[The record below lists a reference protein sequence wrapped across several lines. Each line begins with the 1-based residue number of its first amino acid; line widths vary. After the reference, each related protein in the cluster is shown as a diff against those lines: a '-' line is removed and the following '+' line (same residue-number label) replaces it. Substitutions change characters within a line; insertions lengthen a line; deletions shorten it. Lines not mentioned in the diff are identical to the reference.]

1 MSKSAIIFIYTCFT
15 TVLLA
20 QAERSVQ
27 GAFGAVTID
36 GKIWNQ
42 IALRPIIPIW
52 KFGVALDLVFYIDAD
67 GNIHKDE
74 WDFSDGEAI
83 KNTLIDKIY
92 YIRFGFPN
100 DPIYFKVGSLDY
112 VKLGYGILVNGY
124 SNAIEYPQVRKVGL
138 DFSVKRNLFSVQG
151 FVNDF
156 KENLGLTGFRV
167 QTPVLAGIPIGVSA
181 VMDRNQ
187 YLGLKDRDGDG
198 RPNLVDD
205 FPDDATWWLDTDYDG
220 FADSDPLELDI
231 DGDGITD
238 TLDSSI
244 PGWTGETTPL
254 DTDIIKRSEPLNVK
268 EESDPILSIAFDI
281 SYPVVTEQNMS
292 IAIYAQ
298 AAKMIG
304 EANYPGNPDSSVSLG
319 SGIIPV
325 GVAAKFGPAHFNLEY
340 RIIPKGNFEFGYWN
354 QTYEVERV
362 SIEGDLIK
370 TKESKLGRFGKQK
383 GIFANFSMDVFGLLG
398 FQMAYQNLRG
408 DIWDGN
414 MFSNQ
419 ANQSFQ
425 SELGLKKSISKIK
438 TAKLFY
444 QQLNVPNPFEFEF
457 SESTVMGYRI
467 GIELGSGMVLNYTYQ
482 RTFRMSSDGELEP
495 VNLTGIETSFTF

>member
-15 TVLLA
+15 IVLFA

-36 GKIWNQ
+36 GKVWNQ
-42 IALRPIIPIW
+42 IALRPVIPIW

-100 DPIYFKVGSLDY
+100 DPLYFKVGSLDY

-124 SNAIEYPQVRKVGL
+124 TNAIEYPQVRKVGL

-187 YLGLKDRDGDG
+187 HLGLKDRDGDKY
-198 RPNLVDD
+198 PDFFD
-205 FPDDATWWLDTDYDG
+205 HFPDDEDKYSNAMDNYEEWRQLYLEFEG
-220 FADSDPLELDI
+220 SNPDSFDVWFN
-231 DGDGITD
+231 
-238 TLDSSI
+238 TL
-244 PGWTGETTPL
+244 PL
-254 DTDIIKRSEPLNVK
+254 DHNIFNPAKIKDDPMSAIAIDIG
-268 EESDPILSIAFDI
+268 
-281 SYPVVTEQNMS
+281 YPVVTEQNMS

-298 AAKMIG
+298 IAKMFG
-304 EANYPGNPDSSVSLG
+304 EANYPGNPDSTVSLG

-354 QTYEVERV
+354 KTYEIERV
-362 SIEGDLIK
+362 SIESDLIK

-398 FQMAYQNLRG
+398 FHMAYQNLRG

-414 MFSNQ
+414 IFSNQ
-419 ANQSFQ
+419 TNQSFQ
-425 SELGLKKSISKIK
+425 SELGLKKRISRIK

-457 SESTVMGYRI
+457 TESTVMGYRI

>member
-1 MSKSAIIFIYTCFT
+1 MSKSAIIITYICFT
-15 TVLLA
+15 AVLLA

-36 GKIWNQ
+36 GKVWNQ
-42 IALRPIIPIW
+42 IALRPVIPIW

-100 DPIYFKVGSLDY
+100 DPLYFKVGSLDY

-138 DFSVKRNLFSVQG
+138 GFSVKRNLFSVQG

-156 KENLGLTGFRV
+156 KENLGLTGIRV

-187 YLGLKDRDGDG
+187 HLGLKDRDGDKY
-198 RPNLVDD
+198 PDFFD
-205 FPDDATWWLDTDYDG
+205 HFPDDEDKYSNAMDNYEEWRQLYLEFEG
-220 FADSDPLELDI
+220 SNPDSFDVWFN
-231 DGDGITD
+231 
-238 TLDSSI
+238 TL
-244 PGWTGETTPL
+244 PL
-254 DTDIIKRSEPLNVK
+254 DHNTFNHAEIKDDPMSAIAIDIG
-268 EESDPILSIAFDI
+268 
-281 SYPVVTEQNMS
+281 YPVVTEQNMS

-298 AAKMIG
+298 IAKMIG
-304 EANYPGNPDSSVSLG
+304 EANYPGNPDSTVSLG

-325 GVAAKFGPAHFNLEY
+325 GVAAKFGPAYFNLEY

-354 QTYEVERV
+354 KTYEIERV
-362 SIEGDLIK
+362 SIESDLIK

-383 GIFANFSMDVFGLLG
+383 GIFANFSMDVFGLIG
-398 FQMAYQNLRG
+398 FHMAYQNLRG

-425 SELGLKKSISKIK
+425 SELGLKKRISRIK

-457 SESTVMGYRI
+457 TESTVMGYRI
-467 GIELGSGMVLNYTYQ
+467 AIELGSGMVLNYTYQ
-482 RTFRMSSDGELEP
+482 RTFRMNSDGELEP

>member
-1 MSKSAIIFIYTCFT
+1 
-15 TVLLA
+15 
-20 QAERSVQ
+20 
-27 GAFGAVTID
+27 
-36 GKIWNQ
+36 
-42 IALRPIIPIW
+42 
-52 KFGVALDLVFYIDAD
+52 
-67 GNIHKDE
+67 
-74 WDFSDGEAI
+74 
-83 KNTLIDKIY
+83 
-92 YIRFGFPN
+92 
-100 DPIYFKVGSLDY
+100 
-112 VKLGYGILVNGY
+112 
-124 SNAIEYPQVRKVGL
+124 
-138 DFSVKRNLFSVQG
+138 
-151 FVNDF
+151 
-156 KENLGLTGFRV
+156 
-167 QTPVLAGIPIGVSA
+167 
-181 VMDRNQ
+181 MD
-187 YLGLKDRDGDG
+187 
-198 RPNLVDD
+198 
-205 FPDDATWWLDTDYDG
+205 TH
-220 FADSDPLELDI
+220 
-231 DGDGITD
+231 
-238 TLDSSI
+238 
-244 PGWTGETTPL
+244 
-254 DTDIIKRSEPLNVK
+254 IIKRSEPLNLK

-281 SYPVVTEQNMS
+281 SYPVVIEQNMS
-292 IAIYAQ
+292 ISIYAQ

-304 EANYPGNPDSSVSLG
+304 ETNYPGNPDSSVSLG

-362 SIEGDLIK
+362 SMEDDSIK

-419 ANQSFQ
+419 SNQSFQ

-457 SESTVMGYRI
+457 TESTVMGYRI

>member
-1 MSKSAIIFIYTCFT
+1 MSKSAKIFIYTCFT

-36 GKIWNQ
+36 GKVWNQ
-42 IALRPIIPIW
+42 IALRPVIPIW

-100 DPIYFKVGSLDY
+100 DPLYFKVGSLDY

-138 DFSVKRNLFSVQG
+138 DFRVKRNLFSVQG

-156 KENLGLTGFRV
+156 KENLGLTGIRV

-187 YLGLKDRDGDG
+187 HLGLKDRDGDKY
-198 RPNLVDD
+198 PDFFD
-205 FPDDATWWLDTDYDG
+205 HFPDDEDKYSNAMDNYEEWEQIYLEFEG
-220 FADSDPLELDI
+220 SNPDSFDVWFN
-231 DGDGITD
+231 
-238 TLDSSI
+238 TL
-244 PGWTGETTPL
+244 PL
-254 DTDIIKRSEPLNVK
+254 DHNIFNPAEIKDDPMSAIAIDIG
-268 EESDPILSIAFDI
+268 
-281 SYPVVTEQNMS
+281 YPVVTEQNMS

-298 AAKMIG
+298 IAKMIG
-304 EANYPGNPDSSVSLG
+304 ETNYPGNPDSSVSLG

-362 SIEGDLIK
+362 SIEGGSIK

-383 GIFANFSMDVFGLLG
+383 GIFANFGMDVFGLLG
-398 FQMAYQNLRG
+398 FNMAYQNLRG

-457 SESTVMGYRI
+457 TESTVMGYRI